1 MVQAVGAPSPQY
13 GYYPPQG
20 TTSAQSVNPASYGSS
35 YQQDAYSG
43 GSYYAQTSSIASG
56 AISAIVSD
64 SSAASRFSMFLINTP
79 DRLLKVG
86 AGMGGVGRFFV
97 NMLAGSVP
105 LFTSSAKQQ
114 EVSNNV
120 RGWLSSADLVRTGAS
135 PFHSNLL
142 QDVGIW
148 NAQDLSLYVNP
159 ADQGILTQRLMGA
172 AAARGSGDVPNQSM
186 VSNWVQLAIQLPKYN
201 Y

>member
-1 MVQAVGAPSPQY
+1 MVQAVGGSQPVY
-13 GYYPPQG
+13 GYYPPQNTG
-20 TTSAQSVNPASYGSS
+20 APQAMAQNPYGGA

-43 GSYYAQTSSIASG
+43 GAYYAQTSSIASG

-64 SSAASRFSMFLINTP
+64 PQAASRFNMFMINSP

-86 AGMGGVGRFFV
+86 AGLGGVGRFFV

-114 EVSNNV
+114 EVNNNV
-120 RGWLSSADLVRTGAS
+120 RLWLSSADLVRTGAN
-135 PFHSNLL
+135 PTHATLL

-148 NAQDLSLYVNP
+148 NVRDLTLYGNP
-159 ADQGILTQRLMGA
+159 SDQAVLTQRLAGA
-172 AAARGSGDVPNQSM
+172 AAARGVMDMPNQGM
-186 VSNWVQLAIQLPKYN
+186 VSSWVQASFQLPYYN
-201 Y
+201 F